1 VAFRGSA
8 AALLILL
15 SACPGVGDEQAED
28 VVFRVAAT
36 TGLSPTPAG
45 PSLQG
50 SWASAIDLVYDT
62 VGNHID
68 AQELRGRRVIL
79 RRKASSPY
87 SAAQLAASFRYQGLV
102 SARALGPDQLETVF
116 VDEATARWS
125 VDSLGAVFDVGP
137 FQIESAKPGRVRLRR
152 RGERAIDVIE
162 IVEMAAS
169 DEWRKLM
176 ARELDVMSSAANL
189 YRKQFA
195 GMRSVRLLDIPA
207 TLSTALYFNVRD
219 PTLRDAAIR
228 RRIAAGLNHQAIARI
243 AGGDATSAAPPVTGG
258 AVGDVPLPSSLS
270 LLLVQDESTMVLTAS
285 VLRHEFDRM
294 GVAVE
299 VQPVNLERLL
309 SQIDGGRFQLLLLPL
324 PNGPRR
330 FGRFVTTPPGIPPLT
345 GFSDPAYDAAVAASD
360 LAKAQE
366 ILDRELPA
374 TVLFETRAFAAID
387 SRFCGDVTPSPI
399 SWRWMAD
406 LHLCDSGKGEGK
418 STP

>member
-1 VAFRGSA
+1 MD
-8 AALLILL
+8 LIYD
-15 SACPGVGDEQAED
+15 PVGDHIEGHQI
-28 VVFRVAAT
+28 
-36 TGLSPTPAG
+36 
-45 PSLQG
+45 QG
-50 SWASAIDLVYDT
+50 V
-62 VGNHID
+62 
-68 AQELRGRRVIL
+68 RVIW
-79 RRKASSPY
+79 RRKPSSPH
-87 SAAQLAASFRYQGLV
+87 SAEQLAASFRYQGLV
-102 SARALGPDQLETVF
+102 SARALGPDQLETTF
-116 VDEATARWS
+116 VDEATARSS
-125 VDSLGAVFDVGP
+125 VDPLHAVFDVGP

-162 IVEMAAS
+162 IVEMATS

-176 ARELDVMSSAANL
+176 ARELDVMSSSPNL

-195 GMRSVRLLDIPA
+195 GMGSVRLLNIPA
-207 TLSTALYFNVRD
+207 TISTALYFNVRD
-219 PTLRDAAIR
+219 PVLAGAAVR

-258 AVGDVPLPSSLS
+258 SADIPLPSSLS

-294 GVAVE
+294 GIAVD
-299 VQPVNLERLL
+299 VQPVKLERLVA
-309 SQIDGGRFQLLLLPL
+309 QIDGGRFQMLLLPL

-330 FGRFVTTPPGIPPLT
+330 FGRFVTTPPGLPPLT
-345 GFSDPAYDAAVAASD
+345 GFANPEYDAAVAASD

-366 ILDRELPA
+366 ILDEELPA

-387 SRFCGDVTPSPI
+387 SRFCGDVTPSSI